1 MFFIQLFSLDKK
13 YYDYALTSEQLKSEA
28 WEYFELCGKYDSYS
42 NHKESFKQF
51 CTKIETIKNWQIS
64 REFSGKADN
73 GDKNNNSYHSSSEMK
88 PYDFSQETKIH
99 EENIIDSKETISEIL
114 KENKIKEIIQED
126 TISEETKKLKA
137 DI

>member
-1 MFFIQLFSLDKK
+1 
-13 YYDYALTSEQLKSEA
+13 
-28 WEYFELCGKYDSYS
+28 
-42 NHKESFKQF
+42 
-51 CTKIETIKNWQIS
+51 
-64 REFSGKADN
+64 
-73 GDKNNNSYHSSSEMK
+73 MK